1 MSSQPSFVDLFGRPP
16 AIHAEAPGRVN
27 LIGEHTDYNGG
38 FVLPTVIPQR
48 TVVDLVLR
56 DDRRVRAWSANVDA
70 AHQMMEFV
78 LGDEARTRT
87 WLDYVQ
93 GVMVALRNRGHRLTG
108 ADIRIESAVPVG
120 SGLSS
125 SAALEVSVGRAWRSA
140 CGLAIDNVELA
151 AVGRWAENEFV
162 GAPTGIMDQM
172 VVSLGASGTALFLDT
187 RSMRFEQVPLPRG
200 VDLVIIDSGVRHQ
213 LVSSEYAAR
222 RAQCEEACRLLK
234 VPQLRDLGVADLPR
248 VNALPEPLCRRAR
261 HVVTE
266 NHRVL
271 QAVLA
276 MKSDDA
282 GQLGDLFYGSHA
294 SMRDDY
300 QVSVPAVD
308 CLVEIASADPD
319 IFGARLTGGGFGG
332 AAVMLA
338 RAGSG
343 PSAAQRIAGRYQEE
357 SGQTPTILGT
367 RR

>member
-1 MSSQPSFVDLFGRPP
+1 M
-16 AIHAEAPGRVN
+16 
-27 LIGEHTDYNGG
+27 
-38 FVLPTVIPQR
+38 
-48 TVVDLVLR
+48 
-56 DDRRVRAWSANVDA
+56 
-70 AHQMMEFV
+70 
-78 LGDEARTRT
+78 
-87 WLDYVQ
+87 
-93 GVMVALRNRGHRLTG
+93 
-108 ADIRIESAVPVG
+108 
-120 SGLSS
+120 
-125 SAALEVSVGRAWRSA
+125 GRALRSA
-140 CGLAIDNVELA
+140 CGLAIDDVELA

-222 RAQCEEACRLLK
+222 RAQCEEACRLLN

-266 NHRVL
+266 DHRVL

-319 IFGARLTGGGFGG
+319 IFGARLPGVGFGG
-332 AAVMLA
+332 AVVMLA
-338 RAGSG
+338 R
-343 PSAAQRIAGRYQEE
+343 P
-357 SGQTPTILGT
+357 
-367 RR
+367 